1 MKSQRVNMKK
11 CSLAF
16 TLIIVFFGMML
27 VMAGSTPAEQKQ
39 SSPPPDWTFN
49 ATIMAACSCPVFC
62 QCRFNTQPA
71 AHDDGQGGVER
82 FCRFN
87 EAFKVNKGYY
97 GDVKLDGV
105 KFWQTGDNGDDFSE
119 GTMDWIVLT
128 FDPSVTTAQREAIQ
142 VIMRQHLFPVEW
154 NSSTVAKDAQLEW
167 QVTQDGAEARLDG
180 GKVAEIVLR
189 RLGGLNDEPV
199 VIENVAWG
207 AEPRNDG
214 FTLMPNEVEAYRVG
228 EKAFEYKGTNGF
240 MVTVDM
246 TSNDVK

>member
-1 MKSQRVNMKK
+1 MKK
-11 CSLAF
+11 YSSTF
-16 TLIIVFFGMML
+16 ILILVFVGLIF
-27 VMAGSTPAEQKQ
+27 VMAGSTLAQEDK
-39 SSPPPDWTFN
+39 SSPSPDWAFN
-49 ATIMAACSCPVFC
+49 TTIMEACSCPAFC
-62 QCRFNTQPA
+62 QCYFNTQPA
-71 AHDDGQGGVER
+71 AHVSSQGGVER

-87 EAFKVNKGYY
+87 TAFKVNKGYY

-105 KFWQTGDNGDDFSE
+105 KFWQAGNAGDDFSE
-119 GTMDWIVLT
+119 GKMDWGVLT
-128 FDPSVTTAQREAIQ
+128 FDPSVTDAQREAIQ
-142 VIMRQHLFPVEW
+142 VIMKQHFFPVQW
-154 NSSTVAKDAQLEW
+154 GSYTVAEDAQLDW
-167 QVTQDGAEARLDG
+167 HVTQDSAEARLDG

-189 RLGGLNDEPV
+189 QKKGLSDEPV
-199 VIENVAWG
+199 VIKNVAWG